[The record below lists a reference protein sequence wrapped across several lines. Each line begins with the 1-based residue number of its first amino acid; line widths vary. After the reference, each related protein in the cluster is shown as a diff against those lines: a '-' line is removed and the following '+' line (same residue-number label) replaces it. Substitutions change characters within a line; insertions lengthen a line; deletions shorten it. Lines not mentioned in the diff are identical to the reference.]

1 MPSGYAALCNDFYIN
16 QRLNLK
22 MDLPLKRETV
32 LAMFER
38 VRRER
43 PGMDRFK
50 RYTNELALESRA
62 REPGNSYEWL
72 GVRKNSVRSG
82 SVNPES
88 DATAHV
94 LHRLALQAAP
104 FYLDVSALDVEYLE
118 VLFGFDLLCAGN
130 HDAIVFETL
139 MAGSPFAAVCEG
151 ARVEAGRARGGGCAL
166 TPVECQPLLGVAL
179 GEERGLQAFFEVKTR
194 TGGRGGAAVDGREE
208 PISVYVIVRRLGPFE
223 DIKHLGQIYD
233 GLAVRV
239 EELLD
244 QRVLPHVIGPL
255 REAIG

>member
-62 REPGNSYEWL
+62 REPANSYEWL

-88 DATAHV
+88 DAAAHG

-104 FYLDVSALDVEYLE
+104 FYLDVSALDVEYVE
-118 VLFGFDLLCAGN
+118 VLFGFDLLCSGN
-130 HDAIVFETL
+130 HDAIVFDTL
-139 MAGSPFAAVCEG
+139 MAGSPLAAVCEG
-151 ARVEAGRARGGGCAL
+151 ARVGAGRAGVGGAAL
-166 TPVECQPLLGVAL
+166 TPVECQPLVGVAL
-179 GEERGLQAFFEVKTR
+179 SEERGLQAFFEVKTR
-194 TGGRGGAAVDGREE
+194 SGSRGGVAGEGREE
-208 PISVYVIVRRLGPFE
+208 PISVYVIVRRLGPFDE
-223 DIKHLGQIYD
+223 IKDLGQIYN
-233 GLAVRV
+233 GLVVRV

-244 QRVLPHVIGPL
+244 QRVLPHVLAPL
-255 REAIG
+255 RDAIG